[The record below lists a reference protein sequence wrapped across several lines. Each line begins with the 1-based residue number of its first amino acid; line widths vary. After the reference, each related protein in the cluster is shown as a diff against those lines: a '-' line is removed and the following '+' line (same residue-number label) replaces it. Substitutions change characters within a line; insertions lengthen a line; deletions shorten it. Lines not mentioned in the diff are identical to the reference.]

1 MSPAAGRDQPWV
13 AVTMI
18 DRVPISR
25 ERCEANLAT

>member
-1 MSPAAGRDQPWV
+1 MSPAARRDPPRV

-25 ERCEANLAT
+25 ERRQVNLAT